1 MTSNSDPGGQLELK
15 FCMHASV
22 MGHYE
27 CTNFHQNRRGSG
39 TEVCDLTWNDPFINI
54 FWLVHST
61 ELIISM
67 LTNY

>member
-27 CTNFHQNRRGSG
+27 CTNFHQNQRGSG
-39 TEVCDLTWNDPFINI
+39 TEVCDLTWNDPEHICADQAQPRDACA
-54 FWLVHST
+54 
-61 ELIISM
+61 
-67 LTNY
+67 